1 MSYRVLVVAL
11 VALLASGCGSRSAGQ
26 GESDVRGK
34 VFTSTAVTEQGK
46 PRALVDGTKVELRFT
61 DDGRLLAT
69 AGCNQMQGP
78 VALDDGKLQVTD
90 LSTTTMGCPSPDLH
104 TQDEWLSK
112 LLSATPAWRRDG
124 QNLVITGSNAEIV
137 LAPESP
143 ATLEGGIWRLESL
156 IEADAVSSVP
166 GRVPAT
172 LKFENGKVSVFTG
185 CNDGSASYKVDGQTI
200 TFDSLV
206 HTDKACG
213 PDETTVEKAVVAAL
227 TGQVTYKIDRSSLT
241 LTNTKGEGVQL
252 KE

>member
-1 MSYRVLVVAL
+1 MSYRVLVVAI
-11 VALLASGCGSRSAGQ
+11 ALLASGCGSGSAGH
-26 GESDVRGK
+26 GGSDVQGK

-90 LSTTTMGCPSPDLH
+90 LSTTAMGCPSPDLH

-112 LLSATPAWRRDG
+112 LLGATPAWRMDG

-143 ATLEGGIWRLESL
+143 ATLEGGTWQLESL

-213 PDETTVEKAVVAAL
+213 PDETTAEKAVVAAL

-252 KE
+252 KS